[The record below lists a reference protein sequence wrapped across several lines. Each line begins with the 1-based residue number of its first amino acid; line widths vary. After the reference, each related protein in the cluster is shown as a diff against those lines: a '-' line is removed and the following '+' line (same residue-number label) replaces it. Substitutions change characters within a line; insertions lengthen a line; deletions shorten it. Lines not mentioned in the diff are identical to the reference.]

1 MSILLSCFLL
11 FILNMYFIY
20 SRKTIYIFIAY
31 IHTHRFYRCCTGHRL
46 FLRLG
51 RYIVVERMI
60 VVFIHMGQTRCEPAL
75 ESLPGLFDGGSQP
88 PKMEAQAL
96 LMISTFRGVILKKTS
111 FTDQFSFCL
120 R

>member
-1 MSILLSCFLL
+1 M
-11 FILNMYFIY
+11 
-20 SRKTIYIFIAY
+20 
-31 IHTHRFYRCCTGHRL
+31 GHRL

-96 LMISTFRGVILKKTS
+96 LMISTFRGVILKKNIIYRS
-111 FTDQFSFCL
+111 IQFLLMLMYS
-120 R
+120 